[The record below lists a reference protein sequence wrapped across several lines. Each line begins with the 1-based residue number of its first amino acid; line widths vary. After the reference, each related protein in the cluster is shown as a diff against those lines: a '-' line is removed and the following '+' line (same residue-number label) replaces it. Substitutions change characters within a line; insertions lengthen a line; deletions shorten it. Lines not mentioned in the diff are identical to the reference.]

1 MTWVGV
7 AVGDGLGEGVAVV
20 VGCGVKEAVGE
31 AVNPIEI
38 IDVGVHNEAWVEPPC
53 HVRLKA

>member
-1 MTWVGV
+1 
-7 AVGDGLGEGVAVV
+7 V

>member
-1 MTWVGV
+1 
-7 AVGDGLGEGVAVV
+7 
-20 VGCGVKEAVGE
+20 
-31 AVNPIEI
+31 VNPIEI